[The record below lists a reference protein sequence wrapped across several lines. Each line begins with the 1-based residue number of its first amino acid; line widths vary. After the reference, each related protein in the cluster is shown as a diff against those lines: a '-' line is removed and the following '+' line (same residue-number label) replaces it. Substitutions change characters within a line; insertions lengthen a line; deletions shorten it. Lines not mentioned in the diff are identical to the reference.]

1 MAGLLDQQGTVV
13 DVTAGLEA
21 LRKFIPTP
29 TDDNGQPTPKPPGQD
44 DVPHLPRVT
53 DALATATCMPVPALQ
68 EIIDLLQIRQQ
79 IVLYGPPGTGKTY
92 LAKKL
97 SEHIV
102 GADDP
107 SRARLVQF
115 HPSYAYED
123 FFEGYRP
130 AETAS
135 GAGNL
140 QPAARTSA
148 RPGR

>member
-1 MAGLLDQQGTVV
+1 
-13 DVTAGLEA
+13 
-21 LRKFIPTP
+21 
-29 TDDNGQPTPKPPGQD
+29 
-44 DVPHLPRVT
+44 
-53 DALATATCMPVPALQ
+53 MPVPALQ

-135 GAGNL
+135 GQATFSL
-140 QPAARTSA
+140 QPGPLRDLAG
-148 RPGR
+148 RPASKKTAGRRSCWSSTR